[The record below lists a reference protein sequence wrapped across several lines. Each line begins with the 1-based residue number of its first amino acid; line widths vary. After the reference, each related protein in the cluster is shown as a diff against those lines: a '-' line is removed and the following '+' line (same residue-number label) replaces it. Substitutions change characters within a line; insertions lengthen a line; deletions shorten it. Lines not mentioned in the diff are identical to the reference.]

1 MRRRPENFHP
11 SFMIGFPRLRRLR
24 RISRKRN
31 GFSSASVLAGSPGL
45 VLPGRRCRGVVLL
58 VFSWHQLASRS
69 PDAAGGLL
77 HRPGLPPAAVVLVPL
92 DEALWLSVMQQTTEV
107 RPAATDR
114 KPEFKLPG
122 LERKKTKTTRT
133 LARIQINKFNFR
145 KKD

>member
-92 DEALWLSVMQQTTEV
+92 DEALWLSGWICGLTDTAEWLHTDSRRCTRATEPTETPD
-107 RPAATDR
+107 RSGTSAT
-114 KPEFKLPG
+114 G
-122 LERKKTKTTRT
+122 GSH
-133 LARIQINKFNFR
+133 
-145 KKD
+145 